1 MLATAAAGGAALP
14 VGPEWVYEVKWD
26 GVRVLADT
34 TGGGLVLRSRSGRDV
49 TVAYPELAPLAAVQG
64 ALLDGEVIAMA
75 AGVPSFQALAER
87 MHVRDAARARA
98 LAVELPISYLVFD
111 CVMLYGVD
119 LSRRPFD
126 ERRGTLERIALP
138 APAGLSPLY
147 PDGALLWEAT
157 REQGLEGVLAKRRSS
172 TYQPGRR
179 SRDWVKAAHRSSRTA
194 VVCGWRPE
202 TTGSGR
208 LGAVLL
214 GAPDT
219 EGRLRYLGRA
229 GSGLTGPVGRE
240 LTRRLAD
247 VGVDRSPLDDAV
259 PVPDARGTVWCE
271 PTVRVD
277 VAYLNRTADGR
288 LRQPVVRGVRDD
300 GDVDHW
306 DAP

>member
-1 MLATAAAGGAALP
+1 MFL
-14 VGPEWVYEVKWD
+14 VIMCFQHESD
-26 GVRVLADT
+26 VLKMT
-34 TGGGLVLRSRSGRDV
+34 
-49 TVAYPELAPLAAVQG
+49 
-64 ALLDGEVIAMA
+64 
-75 AGVPSFQALAER
+75 
-87 MHVRDAARARA
+87 
-98 LAVELPISYLVFD
+98 
-111 CVMLYGVD
+111 
-119 LSRRPFD
+119 RRPFD
-126 ERRGTLERIALP
+126 ERRGTLERVGLP

-214 GAPDT
+214 GAPDAD
-219 EGRLRYLGRA
+219 GRLRYLGRA

-240 LTRRLAD
+240 LTHRLAD
-247 VGVDRSPLDDAV
+247 AGVDRSPLDDAV
-259 PVPDARGTVWCE
+259 PVLDARGTVWCE
-271 PTVRVD
+271 PIVRVD

-300 GDVDHW
+300 GDVDRW
-306 DAP
+306 DSP